1 MIRKFLTKLNNLSKK
16 ASLIFLMCL
25 SVSVITSLVIFITG
39 LILYTSDLVPTP
51 SYSLPLII
59 TGSVLIFIEL
69 IIILLFAIA
78 SNFSSSSTD
87 NKKI

>member
-1 MIRKFLTKLNNLSKK
+1 MIHKFLTKINNLSKK
-16 ASLIFLMCL
+16 ASLIFLICL
-25 SVSVITSLVIFITG
+25 SISVIISLAIFITG
-39 LILYTSDLVPTP
+39 LILYTSDLDPTP
-51 SYSLPLII
+51 SYSLSLII

-69 IIILLFAIA
+69 IIILLFTIA